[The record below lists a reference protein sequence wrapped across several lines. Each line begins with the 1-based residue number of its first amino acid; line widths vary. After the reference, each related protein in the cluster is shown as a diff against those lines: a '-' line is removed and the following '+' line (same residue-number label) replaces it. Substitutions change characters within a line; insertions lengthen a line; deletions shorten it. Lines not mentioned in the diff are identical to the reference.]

1 LSTTTA
7 PYPRYSDTEP
17 FPESY
22 NSTILK
28 LFVETLERWRDVQ
41 ILDVGSVCQE
51 NIMFFAGRMHRH
63 YVCDMFLRLKRETGK
78 KPGDRDVFRHL
89 DYPPRSFDGIQ
100 LWDLIDHLDDNQA
113 KRLVKRCFDMLRSTG
128 LLMLIA
134 FEKKPTP
141 DLINTLVIGQ
151 DYLLDVRVQHHLKLP
166 WCCRH
171 NRALMS
177 LMADFNIVKSFR
189 YRNGLRE
196 FLFKKPGLIRD

>member
-1 LSTTTA
+1 LTTSTA
-7 PYPRYSDTEP
+7 PYPRYSDTER

-41 ILDVGSVCQE
+41 ILDVGPVCQE

-63 YVCDMFLRLKRETGK
+63 YVCDMFLRLQRETGK
-78 KPGDRDVFRHL
+78 NPKDRDVFSHL

-113 KRLVKRCFDMLRSTG
+113 KCLVKRCIDMLRSTG

-151 DYLLDVRVQHHLKLP
+151 DYLLDVRVQQHLKLP
-166 WCCRH
+166 WFCRH

-177 LMADFNIVKSFR
+177 LLAEFNIVKSFR